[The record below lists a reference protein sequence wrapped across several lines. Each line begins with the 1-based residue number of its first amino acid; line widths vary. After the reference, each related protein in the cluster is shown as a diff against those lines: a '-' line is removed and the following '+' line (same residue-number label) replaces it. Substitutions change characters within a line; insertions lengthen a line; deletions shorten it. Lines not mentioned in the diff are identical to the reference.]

1 MSSVAQS
8 GAAVEVHTLQP
19 SRPAVPTGRRA
30 PVVRALRPWMIVL
43 AVAFLGGGGWLAVSV
58 LRPAGGSNES
68 TLHTVARRSFPV
80 IIESKGELKAKKTTE
95 VKCKV
100 EGRST
105 IIWLIEEGTT
115 VAEGDVLVRLASDQ
129 IDERIQQEEAN
140 ESSAIAAL
148 EAAEKDLEILIDQ
161 NKSDIR
167 KAELAVEIAGIELE
181 KYTEGDAQKT
191 LKSNELAI
199 DRAEQSLKRADL
211 EFTAARQLRE
221 KGWMTESDYLQKE
234 FALKEAE
241 RDVETSKLDLHVF
254 QTYTH
259 PKDLRQRQSDV
270 DEAKKELERVRKSA
284 LAKEAQRKAE
294 VESKRAALL
303 NTQNNLK
310 KFREQKDYTEIKAPA
325 PGLVVFDTG
334 NRWDPRKIAEGG
346 EVFEFQTIV
355 TLPDPT
361 VMTVSVRIH
370 EAKTNLISVGQ
381 KATVEIEGIPDV
393 VFKGAVSK
401 IAPLADSRNQ
411 WLNPD
416 LKEYETEITLDTNEH
431 DLKPGVTARSEIL
444 VSELKDV
451 VAVPLQAV
459 YSKGGRHYVFKPS
472 GLSAEPLEV
481 NLGESSNNYV
491 EVTGGL
497 SEGEKVYLAVSD
509 DAKRLLPELDPE
521 AAGPVNASAVSSGG
535 TQSMSGSGGTGRRG
549 GGSGGPGRGS
559 GGSRGGSRPGG
570 GGGRRG

>member
-1 MSSVAQS
+1 MMVA
-8 GAAVEVHTLQP
+8 V
-19 SRPAVPTGRRA
+19 
-30 PVVRALRPWMIVL
+30 
-43 AVAFLGGGGWLAVSV
+43 LGGGGWLAVSV
-58 LRPAGGSNES
+58 FKPAGDASES

-115 VAEGDVLVRLASDQ
+115 VAEGDLLVRLASDQ
-129 IDERIQQEEAN
+129 IDERVQQEEAN
-140 ESSAIAAL
+140 EASAIAAL

-161 NKSDIR
+161 NLSDIR
-167 KAELAVEIAGIELE
+167 KSELAVEIAGIELE
-181 KYTEGDAQKT
+181 KYTKGDAVKT
-191 LKSNELAI
+191 LKTNELAI
-199 DRAEQSLKRADL
+199 DRVAQSLKRADL

-221 KGWMTESDYLQKE
+221 KGWMTESDYLEKE

-241 RDVETSKLDLHVF
+241 RAVETSNLDLHVF

-259 PKDLRQRQSDV
+259 PKDLRQRESDV

-294 VESKRAALL
+294 VEAKRAALL
-303 NTQNNLK
+303 NAQNNLK
-310 KFREQKDYTEIKAPA
+310 KFREQKEYTEIKAPA

-334 NRWDPRKIAEGG
+334 NRWDPAKIAEGG
-346 EVFEFQTIV
+346 EVFEYQTIV
-355 TLPDPT
+355 SLPDTT
-361 VMTVSVRIH
+361 VMIVSVRIH
-370 EAKTNLISVGQ
+370 EAKTNLITIGQ
-381 KATVEIEGIPDV
+381 KATIEIEGIPDV
-393 VFKGAVSK
+393 IFSGEVSK

-416 LKEYETEITLDTNEH
+416 LKEYETEITLETNEH

-459 YSKGGRHYVFKPS
+459 YSKGGKHYVFKPS
-472 GLSAEPLEV
+472 GPAAEPIEV
-481 NLGESSNNYV
+481 NLGESSNDYV
-491 EVTGGL
+491 EVTSGL
-497 SEGEKVYLAVSD
+497 DTGERVYLAVSD
-509 DAKRLLPELDPE
+509 DAKRLLPEVDSS
-521 AAGPVNASAVSSGG
+521 AAGPMNASAVSSGG
-535 TQSMSGSGGTGRRG
+535 TRSVSGSGGAPARRA
-549 GGSGGPGRGS
+549 GGPGRGPA
-559 GGSRGGSRPGG
+559 GGSRGG
-570 GGGRRG
+570 GRRG